1 MSPSGTRLGK
11 KEKENSFCSHSV
23 EGAAVPALRG
33 SQAPAPLAGTSRLLQ
48 SLIPAFPTDKAV
60 EQIAVTSSE
69 LNGGGSHVGSRLEK
83 KKPSKIPCKP
93 KEKKSLSLSQGPAGG
108 LWVGMGPGCQSE
120 EGHGQ
125 DGEQMGAEQR
135 LWQGWWVPGQSLP
148 APAWLSSSQSFGSP
162 GSSHAGLL

>member
-69 LNGGGSHVGSRLEK
+69 LNRGGSHVGSRLEK
-83 KKPSKIPCKP
+83 KNPSKIPCKP
-93 KEKKSLSLSQGPAGG
+93 KEKKKAFPSARALRVGSGWGWALGARVRRGTGRMGSRWVQSRGSGRAGG
-108 LWVGMGPGCQSE
+108 CLGKASQHQPG
-120 EGHGQ
+120 
-125 DGEQMGAEQR
+125 
-135 LWQGWWVPGQSLP
+135 
-148 APAWLSSSQSFGSP
+148 
-162 GSSHAGLL
+162 